1 MSKKEVQDTMESLY
15 KDGAVVNLGKN
26 PRHVQKVKTGRPS
39 VDYVTDGGV
48 PRGRLVLVAGK
59 PSSGKSSWTIQVS
72 NIIAEKILYIDTEAT
87 LTTDYIEDLGCDP
100 AKFYHCIPESTE
112 QLVNIIRK
120 EIKNF
125 ENGCIVVDSINNSA
139 SEEQLQKNAE
149 DRTMA
154 NRAIVLAA
162 QLPIIISLANQYN
175 VTVFVLSQIRD
186 NFKKAN
192 IYSPDTVIPGGNSLH
207 HNSSMTIEMS
217 PAEKKKDKD
226 KDDLGLYERI
236 SGRMVKIH
244 VSKNKVGQPLRTVE
258 VEFTYGRG
266 FTIEADVA
274 SAAIRL
280 GIVEKAG
287 SWLKYNGESICQ
299 GADKLKEVL
308 EDNPDLLQELIKK
321 INQENESME

>member
-1 MSKKEVQDTMESLY
+1 MTKKDDSLGSLY
-15 KDGAVVNLGKN
+15 KDGAIVNLGQN
-26 PRHVQKVKTGRPS
+26 PRHVQKVKTNRPS

-48 PRGRLVLVAGK
+48 PRGRLILVAGRF
-59 PSSGKSSWTIQVS
+59 SSGKSSFTIQVC
-72 NIIAEKILYIDTEAT
+72 NMIAEKILYIDTEAT

-100 AKFYHCIPESTE
+100 AKFYHTIPESTE
-112 QLVNIIRK
+112 QMINVIRK

-125 ENGCIVVDSINNSA
+125 ENGCIVIDSINNSA

-162 QLPIIISLANQYN
+162 QLPIVISLANQYN
-175 VTVFVLSQIRD
+175 VSVFVLSQIRD

-207 HNSSMTIEMS
+207 HNSSMTIEMA

-226 KDDLGLYERI
+226 KDELGLYERI
-236 SGRMVKIH
+236 SGRMVRIH
-244 VSKNKVGQPLRTVE
+244 VSKNKVGAPLRTVE
-258 VEFTYGRG
+258 VEFTYGKG

-299 GADKLKEVL
+299 GADKLKDIL
-308 EDNPDLLQELIKK
+308 EDNPDLLQELINK
-321 INQENESME
+321 INKENDNQM

>member
-1 MSKKEVQDTMESLY
+1 MVSLY
-15 KDGAVVNLGKN
+15 KDGSVVNLGQH
-26 PRHVQKVKTGRPS
+26 PRHVEKVKTGRPS

-48 PRGRLVLVAGK
+48 PRGRLILVAGK
-59 PSSGKSSWTIQVS
+59 PSSGKSSWTIQVCDL
-72 NIIAEKILYIDTEAT
+72 IADKVLYIDTEAT

-100 AKFYHCIPESTE
+100 SKFYHSIPESTE
-112 QLVNIIRK
+112 QMINIIRK

-125 ENGCIVVDSINNSA
+125 ENGCIVIDSINNSA

-175 VTVFVLSQIRD
+175 VSVFVLSQIRD
-186 NFKKAN
+186 NFKKVN

-226 KDDLGLYERI
+226 KDELGLYERI
-236 SGRMVKIH
+236 SGRMIRIH
-244 VSKNKVGQPLRTVE
+244 VSKNKVGDPLRTVE
-258 VEFTYGRG
+258 VEFTYGKG

-274 SAAIRL
+274 SAAIRM
-280 GIVEKAG
+280 GIIEKAG
-287 SWLKYNGESICQ
+287 SWLKYEGKSICQ
-299 GADKLKEVL
+299 GEDKLKGLL
-308 EDNPDLLQELIKK
+308 EDNPELLNELISK
-321 INQENESME
+321 IG